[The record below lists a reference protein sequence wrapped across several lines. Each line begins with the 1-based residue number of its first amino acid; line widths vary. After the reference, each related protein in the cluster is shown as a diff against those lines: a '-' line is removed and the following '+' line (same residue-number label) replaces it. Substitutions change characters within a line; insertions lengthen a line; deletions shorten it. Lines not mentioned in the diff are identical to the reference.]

1 VSSPALFGHR
11 ANLWVAVDD
20 GGMAKLPSHWDY
32 AGLSTIH
39 STYYN
44 YYQNYVLL

>member
-1 VSSPALFGHR
+1 MSSPALGEDH

-20 GGMAKLPSHWDY
+20 GGMAKVPSRWDY
-32 AGLSTIH
+32 GSLSTIH